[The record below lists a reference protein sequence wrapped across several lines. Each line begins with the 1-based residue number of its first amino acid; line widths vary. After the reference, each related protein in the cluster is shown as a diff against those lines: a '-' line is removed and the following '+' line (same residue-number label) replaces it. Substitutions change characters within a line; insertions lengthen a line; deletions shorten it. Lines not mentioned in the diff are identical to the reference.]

1 MTRSSRV
8 AIIGAGVAGFGMAR
22 ALELR
27 GISCSLVDR
36 LDEPPAGGLAINLPG
51 NAVRALDQLGLL
63 DQARQR
69 GRSVRE
75 RVYRNASGK
84 LLFTVDE
91 DEFWGS
97 FAPLCLR
104 RSDLLEILRQATD
117 GLDVRWGEGVSSVL
131 PNRSGVELTMS
142 AGGSE
147 TSDFVVGADGV
158 NSVAR
163 AAIAGAETRPS
174 LMSAASWRFM
184 APNPG
189 VDCWSMWTGRRGTAL
204 MIPVDEREVYV
215 YASATRGGSVEDPS
229 WMSDAFADF
238 IDPVPAVVAEALA
251 HPPTLYY
258 SPIQEVRCERWSNE
272 RLVLIGDAAH
282 AMGPI
287 WAQGAA
293 LALEDAL
300 VLAELMDTQSWG
312 AVGASF
318 QQRRSERVG
327 HVQRATDKMARITG
341 MPGFFRDR
349 IAPLAGPKS
358 YRATYGPLRDSAI

>member
-1 MTRSSRV
+1 M
-8 AIIGAGVAGFGMAR
+8 AIIGGGIAGFGMAR
-22 ALELR
+22 ALELK

-51 NAVRALDQLGLL
+51 NAVRALDQLGVL
-63 DQARQR
+63 DEARRR

-84 LLFTVDE
+84 LLFRIDE
-91 DEFWGS
+91 DGFWGS

-104 RSDLLEILRQATD
+104 RSDLLAILRRANRD
-117 GLDVRWGEGVSSVL
+117 LRARWGEGVSEVR
-131 PNRSGVELTMS
+131 PGRAGVELTMS

-147 TSDFVVGADGV
+147 TYDFAIGADGV

-163 AAIAGAETRPS
+163 GAIAGAETRPS

-189 VDCWSMWTGRRGTAL
+189 VDCWSIWTGARGTAL
-204 MIPVDEREVYV
+204 MIPVDGQEVYV
-215 YASATRGGSVEDPS
+215 YASATRGGSVEDPG
-229 WMSDAFADF
+229 WMRDAFADF
-238 IDPVPAVVAEALA
+238 AEPVPAVVDEALA
-251 HPPTLYY
+251 RPQTLYY
-258 SPIQEVRCERWSNE
+258 SPIHEVRCERWSNE

-300 VLAELMDTQSWG
+300 VLADLMDTQSWDT
-312 AVGASF
+312 VGAGF
-318 QQRRSERVG
+318 QQRRSERAA
-327 HVQRATDKMARITG
+327 HVQRATDKTARLAG
-341 MPGFFRDR
+341 MPGFLRDR

-358 YRATYGPLRDSAI
+358 YRATYGPLRDSAV

>member
-1 MTRSSRV
+1 VTAVRV
-8 AIIGAGVAGFGMAR
+8 AIIGGGIAGFGMAR
-22 ALELR
+22 ALELK

-36 LDEPPAGGLAINLPG
+36 LDEPPLGGLAINLPG
-51 NAVRALDQLGLL
+51 NAVRALAQLGVL

-69 GRSVRE
+69 GRPVRE

-84 LLFTVDE
+84 LLFRIDE

-104 RSDLLEILRQATD
+104 RGDLLEILRRATRDLQA
-117 GLDVRWGEGVSSVL
+117 RWGEGVSEVRPS
-131 PNRSGVELTMS
+131 RAGVELTMS

-147 TSDFVVGADGV
+147 TYDFVVGADGV

-163 AAIAGAETRPS
+163 GAITGAETRPS
-174 LMSAASWRFM
+174 SMSAASWRFM

-189 VDCWSMWTGRRGTAL
+189 VDCWSIWTGARGTML

-238 IDPVPAVVAEALA
+238 TEPVPAVVAEALA
-251 HPPTLYY
+251 DPQTLYY

-300 VLAELMDTQSWG
+300 VLAERMGAEDWG
-312 AVGASF
+312 TAGADF
-318 QQRRSERVG
+318 ERRRRERVA
-327 HVQRATDKMARITG
+327 HVQRATEKTARLSG
-341 MPGFFRDR
+341 MPGFLRDR
-349 IAPLAGPKS
+349 IVPLAGPKS
-358 YRATYGPLRDSAI
+358 YRATYGPLRRSAL

>member
-1 MTRSSRV
+1 VTAVERV
-8 AIIGAGVAGFGMAR
+8 AIIGGGVAGLGMAR
-22 ALELR
+22 ALELK
-27 GISCSLVDR
+27 GISCSVVDR

-51 NAVRALDQLGLL
+51 NAVRALDQLGVL

-69 GRSVRE
+69 GRPVGE

-84 LLFTVDE
+84 LLFRVDE

-104 RSDLLEILRQATD
+104 RSDLLEILRRANGDLQP
-117 GLDVRWGEGVSSVL
+117 RWGEGVSKVRPS
-131 PNRSGVELTMS
+131 RAGVELTMS
-142 AGGSE
+142 TGGSE
-147 TSDFVVGADGV
+147 TYDFVVGADGV

-163 AAIAGAETRPS
+163 GAIAGAETRPS
-174 LMSAASWRFM
+174 PMSAASWRFM

-189 VDCWSMWTGRRGTAL
+189 VDCWSLWSGARGTAL
-204 MIPVDEREVYV
+204 MIPVDEQEVYV
-215 YASATRGGSVEDPS
+215 YASATRGGSVEDPT
-229 WMSDAFADF
+229 WMSDSFADF
-238 IDPVPAVVAEALA
+238 TEPVPAVVADALA
-251 HPPTLYY
+251 HPQNLYY

-300 VLAELMDTQSWG
+300 VLAKMMGAEDWG
-312 AVGASF
+312 TVGAGF
-318 QQRRSERVG
+318 ERRRRERVA
-327 HVQRATDKMARITG
+327 HVQRATDKTARLTG
-341 MPGFFRDR
+341 LPSFFRDR
-349 IAPLAGPKS
+349 IMSLAGPKS
-358 YRATYGPLRDSAI
+358 YRATYGPLREPAV